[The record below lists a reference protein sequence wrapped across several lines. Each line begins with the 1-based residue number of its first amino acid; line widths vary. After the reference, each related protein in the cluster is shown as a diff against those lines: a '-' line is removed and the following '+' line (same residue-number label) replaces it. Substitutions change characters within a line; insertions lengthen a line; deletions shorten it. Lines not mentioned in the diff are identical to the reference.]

1 MARGSIYTY
10 TLADGSTRYEAVY
23 RTSNGVQKKKRGFAG
38 PREAQRF
45 LNETMAAVDKGK
57 VVATKDTF
65 AGYID
70 RWLVEQRPRLE
81 EGTWIDYRIH
91 VEKRLKPYFGE
102 KRLSDITAADVRQYV
117 SELVAG
123 TGPGARVP
131 SRRMVEARKW
141 AERLG
146 TFTIADMADA
156 LDLTIVRARD
166 IVEKLVSEGS
176 IERNGRHAPR
186 IGAGRR
192 YALYAFSGPPRQAM
206 RQEGVRPISVK
217 TINNSLKVLRVALG
231 HAQEDGLIAVNP
243 AASTPGS
250 RNRIKL
256 PEEHR
261 EMDFLRLYEIPR
273 YLDGCAPHYRPLAD
287 VLIATGL
294 RIGEA
299 LALEWQ
305 HVEFDNGVLLVL
317 GSRKRGR
324 DGGDVLGSTKSDRYR
339 SVEFGP
345 RLKGILLDLRAQQTE
360 HEVADAMREPVFVGP
375 TGARLNRN
383 DVSREDHKAALRAA
397 GLRDS
402 LRLHDLR
409 HTAAASW
416 LAAGHPLIYVQ
427 RQLGHASISTTEGH
441 YGHLEK
447 SFMRGAAKQAE
458 EAIWGSGVAAASSVI
473 ERL

>member
-1 MARGSIYTY
+1 MARGTIYPY
-10 TLADGSTRYEAVY
+10 TLADGSTRYMAVY
-23 RTSNGVQKKKRGFAG
+23 RTSNGVQKKKRGFSG
-38 PREAQRF
+38 TREAQRF

-65 AGYID
+65 GAYID
-70 RWLVEQRPRLE
+70 RWLAEQRPRWE
-81 EGTWIDYRIH
+81 EGTYIDYRIQ
-91 VEKRLKPYFGE
+91 VEKRLKPFFGE
-102 KRLSDITAADVRQYV
+102 RRLTDITAADVRQYV
-117 SELVAG
+117 AELVAG
-123 TGPGARVP
+123 TAPGGRVP

-146 TFTIADMADA
+146 TFTIADLADA
-156 LDLTIVRARD
+156 LDVTIVRARD
-166 IVEKLVSEGS
+166 IVDKLVAEGS
-176 IERNGRHAPR
+176 IDRTGRHAVR
-186 IGAGRR
+186 ESAGRR
-192 YALYAFSGPPRQAM
+192 YGLYSFSGPPRQSA
-206 RQEGVRPISVK
+206 RKDGARPISTK
-217 TINNSLKVLRVALG
+217 TINNSLTVLRVALG
-231 HAQEDGLIAVNP
+231 HAQEDGLIVVNP

-256 PEEHR
+256 PEEHK

-273 YLDGCAPHYRPLAD
+273 YLDGCSPGYRPLAE

-294 RIGEA
+294 RISEA

-305 HVEFDNGVLLVL
+305 HVDFDGGMLLVL

-324 DGGDVLGSTKSDRYR
+324 DGGDVLGSTKGDRYR

-360 HEVADAMREPVFVGP
+360 HEVADAMRGRVFVGP
-375 TGARLNRN
+375 TGAPFDRTE
-383 DVSREDHKAALRAA
+383 VSREYHKAALRAA

-458 EAIWGSGVAAASSVI
+458 LAIWGESSLQGDAAVAG
-473 ERL
+473 